1 MTPRVL
7 LAAAARAAVMLVLVT
22 GCPFARTY
30 PTKPVRV
37 VLPVAPGGGTD
48 ALARIIGPKL
58 FESLGQP
65 MVIDHRSGAGG
76 NIAMEI
82 VAKAAPDGYTLYLG
96 LGNRFTVNPLLY
108 KLPFDV
114 SKDFVPITQL
124 ATAQYFLVLH
134 PSVPAKSVE
143 ELIAFAKEKPGQ
155 LNYSSSGVGGPLHLA
170 AELFKQR
177 AGIDI
182 VHIPYKGGGPAG
194 AAVLGGEVQILF
206 GSVASTLAHV
216 KAGKLRA
223 LAVTGNKRSLLM
235 PELPTLNESGFPGY
249 NVTAW
254 DGVLAPTGTPHAIV
268 SRLHSEITK
277 VLRMSDTREL
287 FKKVGYE
294 ATGTTPEQLAAI
306 IKSETAT
313 WAKVIKTA
321 NIKAE

>member
-1 MTPRVL
+1 MTPRVV

-22 GCPFARTY
+22 GCALAQPY
-30 PTKPVRV
+30 PTKPMRL

-58 FESLGQP
+58 AEGLGQP
-65 MVIDHRSGAGG
+65 IVIDHRSGAGG
-76 NIAMEI
+76 NIATEI
-82 VAKAAPDGYTLYLG
+82 IAKAAPDGYTLYMG

-108 KLPFDV
+108 KLAFDV
-114 SKDFVPITQL
+114 SKAFAPITQL
-124 ATAQYFLVLH
+124 ATAQYFLVVH
-134 PSVPAKSVE
+134 PSVPAKSLK
-143 ELIAFAKEKPGQ
+143 ELIAFAKEKPGR

-170 AELFKQR
+170 AELLKQR

-182 VHIPYKGGGPAG
+182 VHVPYKGGGPAG

-206 GSVASTLAHV
+206 GSVASTLAYV

-223 LAVTGNKRSLLM
+223 LAVTSNKRSYLM
-235 PELPTLNESGFPGY
+235 PELPTIDESGYPGY

-254 DGVLAPTGTPHAIV
+254 DGVLAPTGTPRSIV

-277 VLRMSDTREL
+277 VLKMPDTREL
-287 FKKVGYE
+287 FNRVGYE
-294 ATGTTPEQLAAI
+294 VTGTTPEQLAAI
-306 IKSETAT
+306 IKTETAI
-313 WAKVIKTA
+313 WAKVIKAA